1 MTTRHVTRRTCLVM
15 IGATLV
21 ASCRGASQ
29 ADPPK
34 PQTVTLAVEGM
45 T

>member
-1 MTTRHVTRRTCLVM
+1 MMVIARRAWLVM
-15 IGATLV
+15 IGSALV
-21 ASCRGASQ
+21 ASCRGAREPE
-29 ADPPK
+29 PPK